1 MEARGSQESG
11 TGAQG
16 SFGMQLPA
24 VEWEIPWKGGPGRPA
39 LGSRRWEGLD
49 TVPGSF
55 AGFLLGPSPKDW
67 RGAGSAER
75 CRRSGRAVPERRGYV
90 APKAAST
97 KGACGAPPA
106 SLGLPLASRHRQS
119 FGRGSADTW
128 MATSASFPLGKV
140 ATGQNSARGGAQL
153 SPQGGRA
160 RFAPGDPEP
169 QRDGRH
175 CCRRVQSRGGDRQP
189 RGPRAWATAEA
200 RAERAPPRPGDEDL
214 SRERLLCPSPAAA
227 RLPPL
232 SEVRGAPWRA
242 PNGGPGARSIRACCS
257 PVPGPPAGGG
267 GARAGRPRPP
277 RRGRSARSRPISR
290 LQSATGVVA
299 AGGRRAAAARPPPA
313 RPPFRS
319 PRDGSPGSL
328 RAGPASVSWA
338 GWEETRA
345 RCSPGPFLPT
355 AKRQRRR
362 RCAAFTEKAERPA

>member
-232 SEVRGAPWRA
+232 SE
-242 PNGGPGARSIRACCS
+242 
-257 PVPGPPAGGG
+257 
-267 GARAGRPRPP
+267 
-277 RRGRSARSRPISR
+277 
-290 LQSATGVVA
+290 SATGVVA

>member
-232 SEVRGAPWRA
+232 SEESRCKAHQISLFLQRPLPFLLVHAPDLLISSWILA
-242 PNGGPGARSIRACCS
+242 NTSS
-257 PVPGPPAGGG
+257 SF
-267 GARAGRPRPP
+267 GR
-277 RRGRSARSRPISR
+277 R
-290 LQSATGVVA
+290 LQLLLDTSWINEMQSQIVT
-299 AGGRRAAAARPPPA
+299 
-313 RPPFRS
+313 
-319 PRDGSPGSL
+319 DG
-328 RAGPASVSWA
+328 
-338 GWEETRA
+338 EI
-345 RCSPGPFLPT
+345 
-355 AKRQRRR
+355 
-362 RCAAFTEKAERPA
+362 